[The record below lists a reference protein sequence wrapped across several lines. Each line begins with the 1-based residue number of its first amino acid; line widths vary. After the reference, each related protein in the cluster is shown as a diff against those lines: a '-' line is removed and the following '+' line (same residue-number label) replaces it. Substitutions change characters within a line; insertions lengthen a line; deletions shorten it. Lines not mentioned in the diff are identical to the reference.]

1 MEEELIGDLEEVGG
15 IGISENE
22 KINMLGYCGFV
33 EFIIILPLQTALQKP
48 RSGGREAWC
57 KDIIKA
63 FIRANS

>member
-48 RSGGREAWC
+48 RSGVQRGGM
-57 KDIIKA
+57 
-63 FIRANS
+63 